1 MGILKG
7 SRGTE
12 ERELKSGRAE
22 VLSSGVRSGKRKDDR
37 RFDQGIVIQT
47 NSDTQRRQKVRTKGG
62 QGENIRRGPNGQC
75 SEEAGEK
82 LIDGRLPGASM
93 VVDPFKL
100 APVYHACREADYGK
114 SGAPA
119 I

>member
-1 MGILKG
+1 M
-7 SRGTE
+7 
-12 ERELKSGRAE
+12 
-22 VLSSGVRSGKRKDDR
+22 LSSGVRSGKRKDDR

-47 NSDTQRRQKVRTKGG
+47 NSDTQRRQNVRTKGA